1 MKIRKSE
8 LKEPKTLTRLADWRI
23 AAAAFEDF
31 CERRLGLML
40 AAGTALYF
48 AAMMVESALKPL
60 WYDEMFTHYLAML
73 PVPRLWAAL
82 CAGAEVH
89 PPLSILAAHF
99 AQALLGPTALATRL
113 PEIVAFWL
121 MSVAV
126 FFLVRGTLGMSWGL
140 AAVLLIF
147 ISDAEY
153 YATEARPYSIVLCCA
168 AVALLSWQNLHGSRR
183 RFFLI
188 CLLLSMAAAV
198 SAHFMAV
205 LIAIPIAAGEVFRIR
220 RRRQVDFSFW
230 LVTIAGLSVILCYL
244 PIMHAAQHYLA
255 HNSQGAGHTASIA
268 VLFGLLLLPLL
279 PVLATA
285 LIGLWITCGL
295 PSWSSSV
302 NAATRGNGIH
312 SQDIAAALAFFLL
325 PLCQVALEHWTRSV
339 NPRYTLSYV
348 LGASLL
354 FTYGCALMF
363 SRTRAAG
370 FVCLLFFASALATG
384 ALLHYRAV
392 HKLPL
397 WPPRIDVAELPDL
410 PILVD
415 QGFHYTPL
423 YWYNPDLQSRMYFVA
438 SPEDALRVSHSDT
451 AELNLLFEKDWAPIK
466 VAERKQFY
474 YPGSKFLYY
483 QSFVDGIMFPDWQIE
498 TMKDLK
504 ASVSLVKR
512 LTPTDVIYQVEI
524 PVRSIISQ
532 AAVAPDNP

>member
-1 MKIRKSE
+1 MLIRSK
-8 LKEPKTLTRLADWRI
+8 PLTRLADWRI
-23 AAAAFEDF
+23 AAVAFEDF

-40 AAGTALYF
+40 VAGTVLYF
-48 AAMMVESALKPL
+48 AAMTVQSALKPL

-73 PVPRLWAAL
+73 PVRRLWAAL

-89 PPLSILAAHF
+89 PPLSIVAAHF

-113 PEIVAFWL
+113 PEIFAFWL
-121 MSVAV
+121 TAIAV
-126 FFLVRGTLGMSWGL
+126 FFLVRGTLGVSWGL
-140 AAVLLIF
+140 AAVLFIF

-153 YATEARPYSIVLCCA
+153 YATEARPYAIVLCCA
-168 AVALLSWQNLHGSRR
+168 AVALLSWQHLHGRR
-183 RFFLI
+183 RHFFLVCI
-188 CLLLSMAAAV
+188 LLSMAAAV

-205 LIAIPIAAGEVFRIR
+205 LVAIPIAVGEVVRTRHR
-220 RRRQVDFSFW
+220 RRIDFPFW
-230 LVTIAGLSVILCYL
+230 LVTVAGLSVILFYL
-244 PIMHAAQHYLA
+244 PIMHAAQQYLA
-255 HNSQGAGHTASIA
+255 HNSQGAGHTASIP
-268 VLFGLLLLPLL
+268 VLFGLLLLPLV

-285 LIGLWITCGL
+285 LIGLWMTCGL
-295 PSWSSSV
+295 PSRSASV
-302 NAATRGNGIH
+302 TVAASQGNGIR
-312 SQDIAAALAFFLL
+312 SYNIAAALAFFLL
-325 PLCQVALEHWTRSV
+325 PLCQVVLEHWTRSV

-354 FTYGCALMF
+354 FTYGCARMF
-363 SRTRAAG
+363 NRARAAG

-397 WPPRIDVAELPDL
+397 WPPRIDTSELPDL

-423 YWYNPDLQSRMYFVA
+423 YWYNPALQSRMYFVA

-498 TMKDLK
+498 AMKDLK
-504 ASVSLVKR
+504 ASVTLLKR
-512 LTPTDVIYQVEI
+512 LTPTDVIYQVTI
-524 PVRSIISQ
+524 PQ
-532 AAVAPDNP
+532 

>member
-1 MKIRKSE
+1 M
-8 LKEPKTLTRLADWRI
+8 LTEPKPLTRMADWRM
-23 AAAAFEDF
+23 AAAAFEAF

-40 AAGTALYF
+40 CAGTVLYF
-48 AAMMVESALKPL
+48 AAMMVASSLKPL
-60 WYDEMFTHYLAML
+60 WYDEMFTHYLGML
-73 PVPRLWAAL
+73 SVPRLWAAL

-89 PPLSILAAHF
+89 PPLSILGAHF
-99 AQALLGPTALATRL
+99 AQAVLGPTALATRL
-113 PEIVAFWL
+113 PEITAFWL

-126 FFLVRGTLGMSWGL
+126 FFLVRGTLGVSWSL
-140 AAVLLIF
+140 TAVLFIF

-153 YATEARPYSIVLCCA
+153 YATEARPYAIVLCCA
-168 AVALLSWQNLHGSRR
+168 AVALLSWRNLHGHRR
-183 RFFLI
+183 RFFLV

-205 LIAIPIAAGEVFRIR
+205 LIAIPIATAELFRTRDR
-220 RRRQVDFSFW
+220 RRIDFPFW
-230 LVTIAGLSVILCYL
+230 LVTIAGLSIVLFYL
-244 PIMHAAQHYLA
+244 PIMHAAAQHYRA
-255 HNSQGAGHTASIA
+255 HNSQGAGHTASIP
-268 VLFGLLLLPLL
+268 VLFGLLLIPLL

-285 LIGLWITCGL
+285 LIGLWVTCGL
-295 PSWSSSV
+295 PPGGSSPI
-302 NAATRGNGIH
+302 AAAMQQNGIH
-312 SQDIAAALAFFLL
+312 SYDIAAAVAFFLL

-339 NPRYTLSYV
+339 NPRYTLSYT

-354 FTYGCALMF
+354 FTYGCALTF
-363 SRTRAAG
+363 RRTRAAG
-370 FVCLLFFASALATG
+370 FVCLLFFASALVTG
-384 ALLHYRAV
+384 ALLHYRAI

-397 WPPRIDVAELPDL
+397 WPPRIDAAQLPNL
-410 PILVD
+410 PMLVD
-415 QGFHYTPL
+415 QGFHYTPI
-423 YWYNPDLQSRMYFVA
+423 YWYNPALQNRMYFVA

-451 AELNLLFEKDWAPIK
+451 SELNLLFEKDWAPIK

-524 PVRSIISQ
+524 PQ
-532 AAVAPDNP
+532 